1 MRRLLIEIGDYV
13 VRLSRAIRRG
23 WDTFFFTP
31 ADPTSLGLIR
41 IATGFLG
48 FWSLFVLGL
57 DLPDYLGSSGWA
69 EPGAIRAAQQ
79 GWQWSFWFLVPDGAL
94 RAVWIGCLIVLAMFS
109 VGLFSRATAVL
120 SWVIVVSTIRRV
132 PIALYGFDQVLS
144 PVTLYLAATSAAGQ
158 ALSLDRFLRRWRQAR
173 SSAARPMPASTT
185 PEGASR
191 RVLPREPAV
200 PLPTVGANLALRLIQ
215 LHLVVIYASAGLG
228 KLQGPSWWNG
238 MALWGTMTAGEFVV
252 MDFTPM
258 ARWPML
264 INFLTH
270 TSLALE
276 LLYPVL
282 VWVSIARPLMLVGI
296 IGLHAGIGLM
306 SPGLAEFS
314 AMMIAANLSFVS
326 GKWLRGL
333 VSDPDRPPLKV
344 LFDGACPRCRATMA
358 MVMAAEPG
366 GAVEPIDLTAV
377 DVRAI
382 HPSLT
387 AEDCLRSMHAVN
399 GRGRISAGFDAVLAI
414 GARLPLFWIPA
425 TVGSLPGVAS
435 AGRSVYNRIAASRPR
450 DVPCTDQACGIHPAP
465 RSEPLSRRGRST
477 NHHQAEPSP
486 ADAREVPRP

>member
-1 MRRLLIEIGDYV
+1 MRRLLIEIRDYFI
-13 VRLSRAIRRG
+13 RLSGAIRHG

-31 ADPTSLGLIR
+31 ADPTTLGLIR
-41 IATGFLG
+41 IATGLLA
-48 FWSLFVLGL
+48 FWSLFVFGL
-57 DLPDYLGSSGWA
+57 DLPDYFASTGWA
-69 EPGAIRAAQQ
+69 DPTAIRMAQQ

-94 RAVWIGCLIVLAMFS
+94 RAVWIGCLVVLAMFS
-109 VGLFSRATAVL
+109 IGLFSRTTAVL
-120 SWVIVVSTIRRV
+120 SWVIVVSTVRRV
-132 PIALYGFDQVLS
+132 PIALYGFDQALS
-144 PVTLYLAATSAAGQ
+144 PLALYLAVTGAAGQ
-158 ALSLDRFLRRWRQAR
+158 SVSLDRFLRRWRQAR
-173 SSAARPMPASTT
+173 ASAARPMPASAT

-191 RVLPREPAV
+191 RVLPTEPAV

-252 MDFTPM
+252 LDFTPM

-270 TSLALE
+270 ASLAIE
-276 LLYPVL
+276 LLYPAL
-282 VWVSIARPLMLVGI
+282 IWVPIARPLMLVSI

-314 AMMIAANLSFVS
+314 AMMIAANLAFVP
-326 GKWLRGL
+326 GGWLRRL

-358 MVMAAEPG
+358 MVMASEPG

-387 AEDCLRSMHAVN
+387 ADACLQAMHAVN
-399 GRGRISAGFDAVLAI
+399 GRGRVSAGFDAVRAI
-414 GARLPLFWIPA
+414 GARLPLFWMPTA
-425 TVGSLPGVAS
+425 VGSLPGVAS

-450 DVPCTDQACGIHPAP
+450 DRPCTDQACGIHPAP
-465 RSEPLSRRGRST
+465 RSGPRSRRGRST
-477 NHHQAEPSP
+477 NHHEAEPSP